1 MEIYEDLPLNYKNA
15 LMTRARELSPFW
27 NLLGMEILDIKKG
40 WAKIRLP
47 FADKLTNPLGIAH
60 GGAVF
65 SPADSAI
72 GLALIGM
79 VEKGETIITVE
90 MKINYLKPFSKGEI
104 IAEAK
109 IVHKGSHVA
118 VGEVNVKNGQKEL
131 VAKGVATYMILKK
144 K

>member
-1 MEIYEDLPLNYKNA
+1 MEPYEELPPNYKKS
-15 LMTRARELSPFW
+15 LMKRTSELSPFW
-27 NLLGMEILDIKKG
+27 SLLGMEILDIKKG

-47 FADKLTNPLGIAH
+47 FSEKLTNPLGIAH

-72 GLALIGM
+72 GLALMGM
-79 VEKGETIITVE
+79 VEKGEVVITVE
-90 MKINYLKPFSKGEI
+90 MKINYIQPFSKGEI

-109 IVHKGSHVA
+109 IDHKGSHVA
-118 VGEVNVKNGQKEL
+118 VGEVDVKNEQGEL